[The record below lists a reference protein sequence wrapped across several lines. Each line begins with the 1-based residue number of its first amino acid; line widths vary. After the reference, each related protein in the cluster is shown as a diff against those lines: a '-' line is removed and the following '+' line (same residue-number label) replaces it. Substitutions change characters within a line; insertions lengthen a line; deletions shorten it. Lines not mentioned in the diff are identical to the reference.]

1 MSIATLNKIEKTFGR
16 RVLFDKLDFNIDRG
30 ERIGLIGDNG
40 SGKTSLFK
48 VILGELPIDAG
59 SAAVSK
65 GIRIGHLPQDPVFD
79 PSNTV
84 IDEAELAFAT
94 LHNLSHEQREIEHQ
108 MAHVLGDELDR
119 LLKRY
124 QHVQHE
130 FEIAGGYAW
139 RHRLEAALLGVGLDR
154 DSWEQNVGTLSGGQ
168 RSRLALAKLLTA
180 QNDLLLLDEP
190 TNHLDLAAIAW
201 VEEYLADFNGAVLII
216 SHDRYLL
223 DRMAN
228 RIAWLTGARLK
239 TYPGNYSAFVTQRD
253 LQELTQKRAFEEQ
266 QADIEKQAEFIRR
279 FGAGQRS
286 KEAKGRDKRLQR
298 LLRSDALL
306 QDVAGTKK
314 IHVSLGT
321 DQRAGDRVLKVKE
334 LSKSY
339 DNKPLWKDIDLE
351 IRRAERVGIIGPNGS
366 GKTTLLEVLLGRR
379 DADAGEIRWGANLNI
394 GYYDQRLGDLDPES
408 TVAEEV
414 RGDREI
420 SPGDLRSVLAM
431 MLFRREEID
440 KPIKMLS
447 GGERARVA
455 MAQLL
460 VDRPNVL
467 VMDEPTNHLD
477 IQSCEALESALAGF
491 AGTIICVSHD
501 RYFLDKII
509 NRLFILKPPEMI
521 QFSGNYTAWATRQAQ
536 LAAEARRPK
545 TPEPKESKPRPNL
558 PPKKRPDNAWA
569 RPFGRLTVKELEQQ
583 ITETEIALAEF
594 ENLFADVGLAR
605 DSQRAKKLNDDFAAL
620 GKKLKQLEQEYFTRN
635 A

>member
-1 MSIATLNKIEKTFGR
+1 
-16 RVLFDKLDFNIDRG
+16 
-30 ERIGLIGDNG
+30 
-40 SGKTSLFK
+40 
-48 VILGELPIDAG
+48 
-59 SAAVSK
+59 
-65 GIRIGHLPQDPVFD
+65 VFD

>member
-569 RPFGRLTVKELEQQ
+569 RPLGRLTVKELEQQ